1 MKLLLI
7 GPFPP
12 PIHGMSLANQILYR
26 GLQRKH
32 VIKIIDTKSSS
43 KLWKDQKI
51 GFLGFQKLLAALGP
65 LFRGS
70 LWILSSEKPDL
81 VYITPGQAN
90 WGYLKYVPFIWFAH
104 FRGIPCVIHIHGGYF
119 RHAYDQTSG
128 WKRRLIDG
136 SLKRLSGVIVLG
148 ESLRYMFE
156 GLVPEEMIFTCPN
169 GVEDEI
175 FATEEEINQ
184 KIRRWQEDDT
194 IRVLYLSNLLR
205 SKGILDLL
213 EAIKLLKQDGVK
225 VHLDVAGAIEPGIRK
240 EVERYF
246 LELDKEV
253 TYHGVVQGEKKK
265 ELLLRNYIFCLP
277 TYYPNEGQ
285 PISILEAMAN
295 GCAIVTTDHG
305 GIKDVVTK
313 ENGIY
318 VGKSNPCDLKN
329 ALQSKNLEAT
339 MIANYQR
346 ANQKYHC
353 RGFASRID
361 SILHKILCPE

>member
-12 PIHGMSLANQILYR
+12 PINGMSLANKMLKK
-26 GLQRKH
+26 GLKDNH
-32 VIKIIDTKSSS
+32 IIRIVNTGS
-43 KLWKDQKI
+43 KKK
-51 GFLGFQKLLAALGP
+51 LGNVEEMGLFKFEKLFATIGP
-65 LFRGS
+65 LFNGI
-70 LWILSSEKPDL
+70 ILILFSKKIDL

-175 FATEEEINQ
+175 FATEEEINK